1 MSSSSSPKKPTATG
15 NSSNSSSSSSSSS
28 VQVVVRLRP
37 LNSTEQKHATLPVV
51 KASTRDKTVT
61 VLKGSGRKQL
71 KQTYKFDNVFT
82 AFSTQEE
89 VFEQTLR
96 PVIKDV
102 LNGYESTVFAYG
114 QTGTGKT
121 HTMEGN
127 LDERDEYGVIPRS
140 AELIF
145 SKLQTD
151 PQFVEHKVY
160 CSFLEIYNEELC
172 DLLVGSSSSSTAAAG
187 GGATKQ
193 QQQQKLAIMEG
204 PNGPFCRG
212 LSEQQVESSD
222 DLLQLMR
229 QAQQQRQ
236 VGETNMNKQ
245 SSRSHCI
252 FTLRVEAKRQLAD
265 SSSSGRGSVLEVGG
279 KLHCVDLAGSECAKS
294 ANLDGTKSA
303 DQAAR
308 ERERMNI
315 NRSLL
320 TLGRVVSTLKEL
332 SQGKSSKQKNVRIPY
347 RDSKLTRILQE
358 SLGGRCKT
366 CLIATVSPSVTA
378 IEESLSTLN
387 YAQAANGIINKPVT
401 TSSMTVSGSG
411 VGAAAGASSVGAGGG
426 GAVSVEHW
434 QEMEVRL
441 QYMQSQVDEA
451 QQALARK
458 HIQHQEFLERAE
470 KAEADLKDEQEQH
483 QLSLGKIDEL
493 QDELL
498 VTKNRADMSEQQLK
512 ETKVLLVA
520 TRQTEVSLTKE
531 ASELLSHL
539 KNTIAAGE
547 NLHSE
552 LVERRDDDMNRRD
565 ATKVSTSTQIKIL
578 EDVITEL
585 TQLGEKQKTFHSK
598 LSEQESSRRSQD
610 LSKLD
615 HHLSIVDSLKTE
627 CQSQLETIRGNLQ
640 VGLMQSSFQPFVE
653 SVRESLVGLHD
664 STKELHNELEQHCQ
678 ELHDGLDEQLTELK
692 THQESYTSNSD
703 DLGKTIDTHFES
715 TLTMLEQNA
724 STSIETYQRDI
735 HQRNKLSDDALTPLQ
750 SWKSSC
756 DHCITDVKSMTESN
770 IEQIKT
776 TVGSFADE
784 CKEHREGLVKTFD
797 KQLVEQMS
805 HREQYIKMLEQQNR
819 HLQEQHDAM
828 VNAKAEQ
835 ERRNEL
841 LMSNVMSKVQATLQ
855 HEMDSMRTFQQEKFQ
870 QISTTHTSLKSTN
883 ETLVQTTKGTFDVLD
898 SNVSKLSNETMAAFD
913 VQDLVCRDLTDQVG
927 SFGSEVDE
935 HFPKHQDAFDRYAQ
949 ESTQA
954 LQSGRDQDKAST
966 DAAIATIHQEL
977 ESNKQSIS
985 SEGETIRNRLVDL
998 NNASNETFSFVVSEI
1013 VEPTQ
1018 ATIDK
1023 TIRDRICEGGLTTHS
1038 QVDGIVKLLS
1048 TGETIMENETNRQI
1062 ESTNRLGE
1070 TISETISQQFHPSIN
1085 GHKSDINDDVSLKT
1099 ASDKHENDFEKKLDS
1114 ISSEVNS
1121 AKEHTHDLAKNII
1134 KVDEDVPEV
1143 QVHTP
1148 PQYSTSLSSTPSD
1161 EELLQRLRHGGGDDD
1176 DIASDENENV
1186 PPTKSLSLKKAS
1198 IATSGRPSSSSSS
1211 SIPVLKMRSSRDGT
1225 NIAGPPQSNG
1235 DDGDEATN
1243 NSPRHKRP
1251 VSEAG
1256 VQEQDHQQESDD
1268 NHLPSASTASTAGAG
1283 GGAFVAAAVV
1293 EKPATSKT
1301 SRNKR
1306 ARTDTTTSSS
1316 IPSSK

>member
-1 MSSSSSPKKPTATG
+1 MSSSLSSSSPKKPTATSSTTG
-15 NSSNSSSSSSSSS
+15 NNTTTTATGNNSSSS

-51 KASTRDKTVT
+51 KASTRDRTVT
-61 VLKGSGRKQL
+61 VLKGSGKKQL

-82 AFSTQEE
+82 AFSTQGE
-89 VFEQTLR
+89 VFEQTLQ

-127 LDERDEYGVIPRS
+127 LDEREEYGVIPRS

-172 DLLVGSSSSSTAAAG
+172 DLLVGSSSSSSSSSSGSAAAG
-187 GGATKQ
+187 VTKQ
-193 QQQQKLAIMEG
+193 QHKLAIMEG

-470 KAEADLKDEQEQH
+470 KAEGELKEEQEQH
-483 QLSLGKIDEL
+483 QLSLEKIDYL

-498 VTKNRADMSEQQLK
+498 VTKNRAEVSEQHLK
-512 ETKVLLVA
+512 ETKVLLDA

-585 TQLGEKQKTFHSK
+585 TQLGEKQKTFHSN
-598 LSEQESSRRSQD
+598 LLEQDSSRKSQD
-610 LSKLD
+610 LTKLD

-627 CQSQLETIRGNLQ
+627 CQSQLETIRGNLHK
-640 VGLMQSSFQPFVE
+640 GILESSFQPFVE

-678 ELHDGLDEQLTELK
+678 ELHDGLDEQLAELK
-692 THQESYTSNSD
+692 THQESYKSNSD
-703 DLGKTIDTHFES
+703 DLGKTIGSHFES
-715 TLTMLEQNA
+715 THTRLEQNA
-724 STSIETYQRDI
+724 STSIETYQRDL
-735 HQRNKLSDDALTPLQ
+735 HQRNKLSDDALTSLQ

-756 DHCITDVKSMTESN
+756 DDCIADVTSITGSN
-770 IEQIKT
+770 LEQIKT
-776 TVGSFADE
+776 SVGSFADE
-784 CKEHREGLVKTFD
+784 CKEHREGLVKNFD
-797 KQLVEQMS
+797 KQLVEQS
-805 HREQYIKMLEQQNR
+805 NHREAYIKMLEEQNR

-898 SNVSKLSNETMAAFD
+898 SNVSKLSNETMATFD
-913 VQDLVCRDLTDQVG
+913 VQDRFCRDLTDQLG

-935 HFPKHQDAFDRYAQ
+935 SLPKHQDALDRYAQ
-949 ESTQA
+949 QSTQA
-954 LQSGRDQDKAST
+954 LQSGRVQDKSST
-966 DAAIATIHQEL
+966 DAAMATIRQEL
-977 ESNKQSIS
+977 ESNKQSIAS
-985 SEGETIRNRLVDL
+985 DRETIRNSLVDL
-998 NNASNETFSFVVSEI
+998 NNASNDTFSFVVSEI

-1070 TISETISQQFHPSIN
+1070 TISESIGQKLQPSIN
-1085 GHKSDINDDVSLKT
+1085 EHKSDINDDVWLKT
-1099 ASDKHENDFEKKLDS
+1099 AAGEYENDFEKNVDS
-1114 ISSEVNS
+1114 INSEVNS
-1121 AKEHTHDLAKNII
+1121 AKEHTQDLAKNII

-1143 QVHTP
+1143 QDHSQP
-1148 PQYSTSLSSTPSD
+1148 KYSTSLSATPSD
-1161 EELLQRLRHGGGDDD
+1161 EELLQGLHDGDDND
-1176 DIASDENENV
+1176 MTPDENENV
-1186 PPTKSLSLKKAS
+1186 PPTKSSRLKKAS
-1198 IATSGRPSSSSSS
+1198 IATSTRPSSS

-1225 NIAGPPQSNG
+1225 NIKVAGRR
-1235 DDGDEATN
+1235 DDDDDHDKEATN
-1243 NSPRHKRP
+1243 NSPGHKRP
-1251 VSEAG
+1251 VSEAD
-1256 VQEQDHQQESDD
+1256 VQDQDHQESEDRM
-1268 NHLPSASTASTAGAG
+1268 PSASTTTTSGG
-1283 GGAFVAAAVV
+1283 GGAVVVV
-1293 EKPATSKT
+1293 EKPLS

-1306 ARTDTTTSSS
+1306 ARTTTSSS